1 MSLKKNHAKN
11 MNVEKK
17 AKFGETLSFRC
28 KNATSVVSLSEAA
41 RKISINKGAFH
52 LK

>member
-1 MSLKKNHAKN
+1 MSLKKIHAKN
-11 MNVEKK
+11 MN
-17 AKFGETLSFRC
+17 
-28 KNATSVVSLSEAA
+28 VVSLSEAA